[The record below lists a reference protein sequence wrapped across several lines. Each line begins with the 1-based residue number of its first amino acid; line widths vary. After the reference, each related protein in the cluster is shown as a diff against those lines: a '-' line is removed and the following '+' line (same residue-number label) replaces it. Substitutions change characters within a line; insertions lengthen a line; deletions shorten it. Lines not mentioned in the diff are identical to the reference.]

1 MFLST
6 FSNNLDD
13 KNRFVL
19 PKEYRSM
26 LTDGVFIAFRSY
38 NNNAIDCFSSER
50 MKKLIEK
57 VDNEMDIL
65 SNNRENFETA
75 VFADAMI
82 LRFDKVGRVVL
93 PEILK
98 NYIGIDKKFVIAG
111 KGSTFQIWET
121 SKFEEYQALAKAAL
135 KKGKQ

>member
-6 FSNNLDD
+6 FNNNLDD

-19 PKEYRSM
+19 PKEYRNI
-26 LTDGVFIAFRSY
+26 LTDNTFIAFRSY
-38 NNNAIDCFSSER
+38 NNDAIDCFSSER

-65 SNNRENFETA
+65 SNSRENFETA

-82 LRFDKVGRVVL
+82 LKFDKVGRVVM
-93 PEILK
+93 PDILK
-98 NYIGIDKKFVIAG
+98 EYAGIEKNFVIVG
-111 KGSTFQIWET
+111 KGSTFQIWEP
-121 SKFEEYQALAKAAL
+121 SKFKEYQELAKAAL
-135 KKGKQ
+135 KKGK